1 MAKRIRS
8 GLKRLRQTAKRT
20 VHNQAVRSRLK
31 TLVKRAGEGTT
42 EDLPAAIKAIDKAAA
57 AGILHKNAAARRK
70 SRLIRR
76 QRAAASS

>member
-20 VHNQAVRSRLK
+20 AHNQAIRSRLK
-31 TLVKRAGEGTT
+31 TLVKRTGAGTA
-42 EDLPAAIKAIDKAAA
+42 EDLLSAVKALDKAAA

-76 QRAAASS
+76 QRAAAS

>member
-20 VHNQAVRSRLK
+20 GRNQAIRSRLK
-31 TLVKRAGEGTT
+31 TLVNRAGGGTSD
-42 EDLPAAIKAIDKAAA
+42 DLRAAIKALDGAAA
-57 AGILHKNAAARRK
+57 AGIVHKNAAARRK

-76 QRAAASS
+76 QRSAAG